1 MKNEDLKTNWQ
12 NWLEYD
18 YNPFL
23 LFGSSGEILTINQPA
38 QFLISKVDQRALYE
52 LALSYASLDLGYKTT
67 IIDLKYDVFNF
78 FAITVG
84 YENEDEIGIKLYQ
97 TPYSAP
103 KKIISLKE
111 YEVTNIYHLIDASI
125 ATVASKLG
133 AKFKKEIDPTLPD
146 IKLSQNEFVKIVTR
160 VYEGF
165 EGNELISTSLLLKTG
180 EFLRVGDKKL
190 PIIQLKI
197 SGEKRNQSRDARIE
211 ELCQNA
217 NIFPNFEAKTVSLQ
231 IPMAT

>member
-1 MKNEDLKTNWQ
+1 MNREDLKTNWQ

-23 LFGSSGEILTINQPA
+23 LFGSKGEILTLNQPA
-38 QFLISKVDQRALYE
+38 QFLISKVDQRTLYE
-52 LALSYASLDLGYKTT
+52 LALSYASLDFGYKTT
-67 IIDLKYDVFNF
+67 IIDLKFDVFNF

-125 ATVASKLG
+125 ATVSSKVK

-146 IKLSQNEFVKIVTR
+146 LKLSQNEFVKIVTR
-160 VYEGF
+160 VYESF
-165 EGNELISTSLLLKTG
+165 EGNELITTSLLLKTG
-180 EFLRVGDKKL
+180 EFLRVGSKKF
-190 PIIQLKI
+190 PIILLKI
-197 SGEKRNQSRDARIE
+197 SGDSRSTSKDPRIE

-217 NIFPNFEAKTVSLQ
+217 NIFPNFETKSVMLQ
-231 IPMAT
+231 IPLAT